1 MKRRKKRVL
10 LLLLPLLAL
19 PAVPLLRGRGEE
31 EPAAQLTLARL
42 GSLEERADGTGTL
55 EGASR
60 VEISAAMAGTIEEIR
75 VEQGDSVLAGQILL
89 TLETSQASAGLDQAD
104 AQVRSASI
112 SLAQAERERSRI
124 RTLHDAGLA
133 STEEALV
140 AEETVQLCQAELERS
155 SASRAL
161 ALDDMESTVC
171 TSPIDGIVTALYVEE
186 GEIAVVGTMNNAG
199 TVLLTIEDMSS
210 FLVRVTMVES
220 EIVDVREG
228 MAAEATLDALPD
240 TVFSGVVQSVG
251 LSASNDAGGET
262 AAEYEVLVRLDH
274 PDPRMRSGMSASV
287 EVLTA
292 ETDSCV
298 IVPIQCIVEREVRG
312 LGTVPAVLSVEQGRV
327 RVVPVE
333 TGVTGVME
341 IEVAGIAAGDSVIS
355 GPTEMLRTLRDGD
368 PLGQAS
374 GGDPVRGGGEDG
386 TGGSAPGPG
395 PGFMPPGR

>member
-1 MKRRKKRVL
+1 MRKRKKKY

-19 PAVPLLRGRGEE
+19 LAIPLMKGDGEE
-31 EPAAQLTLARL
+31 ETAAQVAVARL
-42 GSLEERADGTGTL
+42 GSLEERADGSGTL

-60 VEISAAMAGTIEEIR
+60 VEISAAMPGTIEELF
-75 VEQGDSVLAGQILL
+75 VEQGDSVRTGQTLL

-112 SLAQAERERSRI
+112 SLAQAEREQTRI
-124 RTLHDAGLA
+124 RALRDAGLA
-133 STEEALV
+133 SLEEATV
-140 AEETVQLCQAELERS
+140 ADEDVQLSQAELERAF
-155 SASRAL
+155 ASRAL
-161 ALDDMESTVC
+161 AQDDMDNTTC
-171 TSPIDGIVTALYVEE
+171 TSPMDGIVTALNVEE

-199 TVLLTIEDMSS
+199 TVLMTIEDMSS

-228 MAAEATLDALPD
+228 MTAEATLDALPD
-240 TVFSGVVQSVG
+240 TVFSGVVERVG

-262 AAEYEVLVRLDH
+262 AAEYEVLVRLDN

-292 ETDSCV
+292 ENDSCV
-298 IVPIQCIVEREVRG
+298 IVPIQCIVEREFPG
-312 LGTVPAVLSVEQGRV
+312 LGSGTAVLAVEQGRV

-333 TGVTGVME
+333 TGVTGLME
-341 IEVAGIAAGDSVIS
+341 IEVEGIAAGDTVIS
-355 GPTEMLRTLRDGD
+355 GPTEMLRTLQTGD
-368 PLGQAS
+368 PLGNAS
-374 GGDPVRGGGEDG
+374 SEGMAMGGENEG
-386 TGGSAPGPG
+386 PNGRGPVPG